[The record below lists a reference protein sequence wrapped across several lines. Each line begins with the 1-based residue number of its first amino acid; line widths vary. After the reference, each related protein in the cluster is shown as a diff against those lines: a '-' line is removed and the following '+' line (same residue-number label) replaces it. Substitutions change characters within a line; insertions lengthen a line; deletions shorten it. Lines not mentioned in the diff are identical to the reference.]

1 MDYLEKLFSLK
12 GKVALVTGGSRGIGQ
27 VVAAGLVRAEAV
39 IYLAADSSGY
49 TSGSDLVVDGA
60 YTCL

>member
-12 GKVALVTGGSRGIGQ
+12 GKT
-27 VVAAGLVRAEAV
+27 AV

-49 TSGSDLVVDGA
+49 TSGSDLIVDGA